1 MRIALT
7 GGSGG
12 IGSAITNA
20 ALARGYSVVSIDR
33 VRSAQPIDHPDLRYI
48 QAEATDYDALVS
60 AFAECDAMI
69 HMAAIPH
76 PGTSPTTSFTTTT
89 WSAAT
94 TPCALPSKTA
104 SCASARLRA

>member
-12 IGSAITNA
+12 IGSAITTA

-48 QAEATDYDALVS
+48 QAEATKWSKLIADANL
-60 AFAECDAMI
+60 
-69 HMAAIPH
+69 
-76 PGTSPTTSFTTTT
+76 
-89 WSAAT
+89 
-94 TPCALPSKTA
+94 KTN
-104 SCASARLRA
+104 